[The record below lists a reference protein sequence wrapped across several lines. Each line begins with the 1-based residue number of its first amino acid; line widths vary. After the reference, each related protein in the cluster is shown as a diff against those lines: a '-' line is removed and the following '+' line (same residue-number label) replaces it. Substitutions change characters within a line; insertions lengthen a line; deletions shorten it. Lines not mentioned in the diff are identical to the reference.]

1 MNRYHQKTT
10 IWKFAWLL
18 VTGKPLALVSILSF
32 TGLMVC
38 ALGADIISTHNPL
51 EHGEGG
57 RLESPSM
64 RHYFGTDGFGRDVFS
79 RVIHGARSTLLIGA
93 IATTTATLLG
103 IFVGTISVYLGG
115 YIDLFIQ
122 QFVDILLGFPFIVLA
137 IIIVAAVGP
146 SHTSIII
153 AITLS
158 QAPQIC
164 RLSRS
169 SALLVKEESYIDAA
183 RVNGTPDFRIIVKHI
198 LPNSIPPVAGQ
209 FAVYFGVAVAADTT
223 LSFLGLGL
231 TPPTPSW
238 GSMIHEGLQQYFEVA
253 PWTTIFPIIALI
265 VTVLSTA
272 LIGDAVRERL
282 KPGFLR
288 YAYASNYPL

>member
-1 MNRYHQKTT
+1 MNFDHRRIT
-10 IWKFAWLL
+10 IWESTWVL
-18 VTGKPLALVSILSF
+18 VTGKPLALVSILSL
-32 TGLMVC
+32 TILMVC

-93 IATTTATLLG
+93 IATTTATFLG
-103 IFVGTISVYLGG
+103 IFVGTISAYLGG
-115 YIDLFIQ
+115 YVDLFIQ
-122 QFVDILLGFPFIVLA
+122 QFVNTLLGFPFIVLA

-169 SALLVKEESYIDAA
+169 CALLAKEEAYIDAA
-183 RVNGTPDFRIIVKHI
+183 RVNGTPDSRIILKHI

-209 FAVYFGVAVAADTT
+209 FAIYFGVAVAADTT

-231 TPPTPSW
+231 APPTPSW

-282 KPGFLR
+282 DPGFLR
-288 YAYASNYPL
+288 DAYTANYPL